1 MRSLCLPQSLRT
13 IDGWRTWSPP
23 PGHITEVLY
32 AWVWM
37 PLVALTSVSPLAPYS
52 KRQTEGHFVERLRT
66 GFVIQHGPERACD
79 WSRASTIAPSYT
91 CANPTRRS
99 ALRSAEHA
107 FEVTLGLLGGGG
119 FGNTEGVW
127 GPLPVSMV
135 RSRSPG
141 VDEYGRASPHGTTA

>member
-1 MRSLCLPQSLRT
+1 M
-13 IDGWRTWSPP
+13 
-23 PGHITEVLY
+23 EN
-32 AWVWM
+32 
-37 PLVALTSVSPLAPYS
+37 LVTTTGPYHRGAVRLGLDAAGGVDVGQPVGPYS

-66 GFVIQHGPERACD
+66 GLVIQHGPERACD